1 MSEMP
6 PKVTCPKCG
15 SDQIHANRQTP
26 SAALMITC
34 LACGNEFKP
43 GEKKNDAIQNSKDAK
58 TGTTGCI
65 VLVVVIGLG
74 YGLFNYLNTP
84 NTNESTTPNT
94 DTSTSTPTESPSN
107 SATYPSSSLPS
118 DPYEVIHTAFEGFP
132 DIGKVK
138 PMLEAVMKYTNVPIT
153 NDRVLK
159 SANVLVAF
167 KNDSKV
173 GVTEME
179 ILKDMYQNRRDKD
192 YVTSAAMSAVF
203 LETTK

>member
-1 MSEMP
+1 MSETP

-15 SDQIHANRQTP
+15 SDQIHANRKTP
-26 SAALMITC
+26 SSELIITC
-34 LACGNEFKP
+34 LSCANEFRP
-43 GEKKNDAIQNSKDAK
+43 GEKKEDAVLNKKDEK

-65 VLVVVIGLG
+65 VIVIVLGLS
-74 YGLFNYLNTP
+74 YALYNYLNTP
-84 NTNESTTPNT
+84 SSEESTSSTTEKSTTTPV
-94 DTSTSTPTESPSN
+94 ESSN
-107 SATYPSSSLPS
+107 STTTYPSNLPS

-132 DIGKVK
+132 DIDKVK
-138 PMLEAVMKYTNVPIT
+138 PMLEAVMKYNNVPIN
-153 NDRVLK
+153 NDRILK
-159 SANVLVAF
+159 SANVLVGL